1 MLAHDESLIKTKVQA
16 TLEVQ
21 YLRAKVEQAEAELEQ
36 VHLALSQ
43 LPSSYRA
50 DLLAKQEGA
59 LEALHQKETEVLV
72 QARTRAKSE
81 LQAEHVES
89 LRIEAM
95 PLLER
100 AAKNLEFVRE
110 SLRKVVNIKAEAREN
125 GGRVMSEG
133 LDTSSIAFFVPQ
145 LVYQPERRT
154 WLLKRT

>member
-1 MLAHDESLIKTKVQA
+1 M
-16 TLEVQ
+16 
-21 YLRAKVEQAEAELEQ
+21 
-36 VHLALSQ
+36 
-43 LPSSYRA
+43 
-50 DLLAKQEGA
+50 
-59 LEALHQKETEVLV
+59 
-72 QARTRAKSE
+72 
-81 LQAEHVES
+81 ES